1 MTCDAKE
8 ESLTTKVEREAAA
21 HDVNGPDSDAWNL
34 PHAAR
39 ARLGQSCQ
47 HSIDAWVARSLDIAF
62 VSTD

>member
-21 HDVNGPDSDAWNL
+21 HDVNGLDSDARHL

-39 ARLGQSCQ
+39 ARLGPSCQ